1 MIEKMP
7 KDERQ
12 QMVRNLQNYFQEKN
26 WSEIGNLE
34 AEQLLS
40 FIMDGVSPYIYN
52 AALQDARKLII
63 ERIENVEEDLYTL
76 EKSTSK

>member
-1 MIEKMP
+1 MIEKML

-12 QMVRNLQNYFQEKN
+12 QMVTNLQNYFQEKQ

-40 FIMDGVSPYIYN
+40 FIMEDVSPYIYN

-63 ERIENVEEDLYTL
+63 ERMENVEEDLYTL
-76 EKSTSK
+76 EKPTSK

>member
-7 KDERQ
+7 KEERQ
-12 QMVRNLQNYFQEKN
+12 QMVTNLQNYFQEKQ

-40 FIMDGVSPYIYN
+40 FIMDDVSPYIYN

-63 ERIENVEEDLYTL
+63 ERMENVEEDLYTL
-76 EKSTSK
+76 EKPTSK